1 MTVDKNEGSEKRRYD
16 LTNSLI
22 LGINKKRVLKE
33 NSQELKVTELTI

>member
-1 MTVDKNEGSEKRRYD
+1 MDKNEESEKRRYA

-33 NSQELKVTELTI
+33 NS